1 MDQVE
6 LHTAYEW
13 VCDKCGRT
21 CYCSGA
27 HLDMSDEENE
37 KALREAHGLDDW
49 QEIPEELGGEWI
61 TMPKQVTCEH
71 CGETYKTVDPR
82 A

>member
-1 MDQVE
+1 
-6 LHTAYEW
+6 
-13 VCDKCGRT
+13 
-21 CYCSGA
+21 
-27 HLDMSDEENE
+27 MSEEDNQ

-61 TMPKQVTCEH
+61 TMPEKVTCEH
-71 CGETYKTVDPR
+71 CGETYETVDPR